1 MASVESVPAYLH
13 PGVQVSQ
20 PPHLEGDPSLATEIL
35 PGPPPLSSIQQAG
48 LPRKDHK
55 KTAIAFSYLP
65 ASDPGTTYASHIA
78 SIIPAAAAA
87 ATDMDGPRR
96 KRARLDKGTPH
107 VTPANFTFPNRPSQ
121 SDLLCT
127 HVTSGERN
135 RAQRASARSLAV
147 GGPLSDPI
155 TVPEASASSSQLLPE
170 YDPLS
175 LPLDSDDAMASRA
188 TTAHAEDMPL
198 ESVPST
204 KRGRGRPAKDNG
216 KGKERE
222 STVKVKEEPGMVSLG
237 GESNEDHCSAC
248 RSFGSLVYCDGCP
261 RAFHLWCLDPPMETA
276 DLPEG
281 ERWFCP
287 ACTLEQ
293 RPPPKP
299 PASLKFMGPL
309 VHELSNKIPCEYQ
322 LPQDIRTFFKDVG
335 ASARGTYVDTSE
347 IKQARLNRHGQLEDR
362 DPYRLKDRNGDAVL
376 CYRCGTSALP
386 PGLTADSPLV
396 KRARRASSGNS
407 NNYETGRAIISC
419 DYCHLHW
426 HLDCL
431 DPPLVFMPPWNKKW
445 MCPNHAER
453 ILQPK
458 HRIPRANATPIE
470 ITKPHQWNNGIIE
483 VVNTDTAP
491 PPAIVPDKLN
501 VDEVLINGRRYR
513 VPERIITLDFW
524 DKVSKTRGIH
534 TETELDQSSSLS
546 SPLTS
551 LTSLDDDESVP
562 PMSMEPSLYTLDDV
576 RFAQLLCGLRL
587 QNPSTASEAGRGSSV
602 SSVHPETA
610 RTHDASQSKQ
620 PQGEASVAREAPGQF
635 NKTPPGEPAQ
645 SGSVASSAR
654 PRRAA
659 ASRPPAPAPA
669 PPAKSRPTRRSG
681 RSTDDVPMDA
691 DLPELVI
698 YSGKRPDA
706 RRKAARPAELPEDAP
721 KNSEPTANGVDVA
734 PKAEPVPEAIPT
746 PSASGSARAK
756 RNRQFNQRQAEP
768 AATQIVPPEA
778 SLAEQPKQVSARTP
792 KAASTSRGG
801 KKKANGASEGAGPTP
816 RAQNKP
822 ATPPAMNGQTASTA
836 GAAQKTEATP
846 TLKIRLPRLSMLH
859 SPSVVAQPSVADATS
874 KASPSKAGAIA
885 SGSSRPR
892 RSLRRQSSIPASL
905 NSATTSD
912 ASSNAR
918 VNENGHST
926 SPIESF

>member
-55 KTAIAFSYLP
+55 KTAIAYSYLP

-78 SIIPAAAAA
+78 SIIPAAA
-87 ATDMDGPRR
+87 TDMDGPRR
-96 KRARLDKGTPH
+96 KRARLDKG
-107 VTPANFTFPNRPSQ
+107 A
-121 SDLLCT
+121 
-127 HVTSGERN
+127 ERN

-155 TVPEASASSSQLLPE
+155 TAPEASASSSQLPPE

-188 TTAHAEDMPL
+188 TTAHPEDMPS
-198 ESVPST
+198 ESAPSA
-204 KRGRGRPAKDNG
+204 KRGRGRSVKDNG

-309 VHELSNKIPCEYQ
+309 IHELSTKIPCEYQ

-335 ASARGTYVDTSE
+335 SSARGTYVDTSE

-376 CYRCGTSALP
+376 CFRCGTSALP
-386 PGLTADSPLV
+386 PGLAADSPLV
-396 KRARRASSGNS
+396 KRARRASSGNGS
-407 NNYETGRAIISC
+407 NYETGRAIISC

-524 DKVSKTRGIH
+524 DKVSKTRGIT
-534 TETELDQSSSLS
+534 TEARELDQSSSLS

-602 SSVHPETA
+602 SSVH
-610 RTHDASQSKQ
+610 HDAPHTHGTSQANQS
-620 PQGEASVAREAPGQF
+620 QGEASVTREAPGQS
-635 NKTPPGEPAQ
+635 NKTPPGEAAQ
-645 SGSVASSAR
+645 SSPAMSSAR

-669 PPAKSRPTRRSG
+669 PPVKARPTRRSG
-681 RSTDDVPMDA
+681 RSTDDVPMDV

-698 YSGKRPDA
+698 SSGKRPDA
-706 RRKAARPAELPEDAP
+706 RRKAARPPESPEDAP
-721 KNSEPTANGVDVA
+721 KPSEPTANGVAVA
-734 PKAEPVPEAIPT
+734 PKAEPAPEAISN
-746 PSASGSARAK
+746 PSTSGLVRAK
-756 RNRQFNQRQAEP
+756 RNRQAHQRQAEP
-768 AATQIVPPEA
+768 AVTETAPPDA
-778 SLAEQPKQVSARTP
+778 NPAEQSKHISIRTP
-792 KAASTSRGG
+792 KATSTARAG

-822 ATPPAMNGQTASTA
+822 TTPPTVNGQTPSAA
-836 GAAQKTEATP
+836 GAALKPEATP

-859 SPSVVAQPSVADATS
+859 SPSVVAQPSADTTS
-874 KASPSKAGAIA
+874 KASPTKAGAIA
-885 SGSSRPR
+885 SESSRPR